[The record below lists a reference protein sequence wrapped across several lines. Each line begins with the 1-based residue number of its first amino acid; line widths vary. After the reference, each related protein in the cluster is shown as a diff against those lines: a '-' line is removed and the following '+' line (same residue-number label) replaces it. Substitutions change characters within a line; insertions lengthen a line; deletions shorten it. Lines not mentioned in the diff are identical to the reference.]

1 MTPEREDPVLE
12 PLLESDEQVR
22 VRARATDAT
31 LAVTD
36 RRVVVAA
43 DQRVPLAVTF
53 DRLRRI
59 QFDIERR
66 RPATLVIV
74 PEQAD
79 HEPQV
84 LAVPPEEYG
93 AVAEA
98 LVVIGHALA
107 SPEPG

>member
-1 MTPEREDPVLE
+1 MSAERDDPLLAS
-12 PLLESDEQVR
+12 LLESDEQVQ
-22 VRARATDAT
+22 VRAHAAEAV

-36 RRVVVAA
+36 RRLVVAA
-43 DQRVPLAVTF
+43 DRRVALAITF
-53 DRLRRI
+53 AGLRRI

-84 LAVPPEEYG
+84 LAVAPEDYA

-98 LVVIGHALA
+98 LVVIGRELA
-107 SPEPG
+107 SSSAD